1 MCLGLEFT
9 FPILVHPVRAL
20 KLDNDDAESLI
31 RRLGKFRIN
40 ISRTVLV
47 IGRQCWCFCLTRWE
61 YSHMNSIRITL
72 SNHRSELDF
81 FPGISDAIVESTRTS
96 GRDRDATIQHEI
108 LRVAKAIQRAAVALK
123 GEII

>member
-47 IGRQCWCFCLTRWE
+47 IA
-61 YSHMNSIRITL
+61 HMNSIRITL